1 MEGYEP
7 TSSDGS
13 LETGLYNI
21 DWIYNRVAEKGT
33 AFGPDPANPEVVASV
48 FGNMVFNAW
57 TRVGGDPLEA
67 SLRFVEGCA
76 ILGVDKE
83 IMKKALMLAEPN
95 PQVAP
100 SSEVILSELDDFL
113 ARFTLA
119 P

>member
-33 AFGPDPANPEVVASV
+33 AFDPDPANPEVVASV

-57 TRVGGDPLEA
+57 TREVGGDPLEA

-83 IMKKALMLAEPN
+83 IVKKAL
-95 PQVAP
+95 
-100 SSEVILSELDDFL
+100 ELDDFL